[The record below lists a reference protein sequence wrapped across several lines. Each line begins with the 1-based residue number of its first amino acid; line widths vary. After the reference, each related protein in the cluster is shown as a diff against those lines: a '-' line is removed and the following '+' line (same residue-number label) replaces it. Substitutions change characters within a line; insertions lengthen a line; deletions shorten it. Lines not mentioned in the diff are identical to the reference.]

1 MRVIL
6 THTQSP
12 QDGVRVDLHTH
23 THTHTHTPV
32 KRLTD
37 LTYSILPS
45 SGDKIRYYSLRS
57 VSYVIKQKQ
66 LRKSQE
72 IR

>member
-1 MRVIL
+1 ML
-6 THTQSP
+6 P
-12 QDGVRVDLHTH
+12 QDGVRVEWDLYTHTQSQDGVRVEWELHTH

-57 VSYVIKQKQ
+57 VSYVIK
-66 LRKSQE
+66 
-72 IR
+72 